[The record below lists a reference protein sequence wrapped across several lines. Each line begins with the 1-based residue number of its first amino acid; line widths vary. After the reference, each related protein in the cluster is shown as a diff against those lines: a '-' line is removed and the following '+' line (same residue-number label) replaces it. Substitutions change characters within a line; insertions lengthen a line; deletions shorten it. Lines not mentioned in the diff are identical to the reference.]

1 MTCLLRDVV
10 VVVSRSCPT
19 LHDPMDCSTLGFL
32 VHHHLLEFSQV
43 HVYWIADTIQ
53 SSSSSVALFS
63 FCLQSFPVSVSFPVS
78 KLFTSGGQ
86 NIGAS
91 ASASV
96 LPKSIRGWFPL
107 TPTGL
112 IFLLSKG
119 LSRVFSNTT
128 VQKHQFF
135 DALPSLLSNS
145 HICTWL
151 LKGDLCQ
158 QSDVFAF

>member
-1 MTCLLRDVV
+1 MTCLLRDVI
-10 VVVSRSCPT
+10 VVSKSCPT
-19 LHDPMDCSTLGFL
+19 LHDPMDCSTLGFP

-43 HVYWIADTIQ
+43 HVYWISDTIQ
-53 SSSSSVALFS
+53 PISSSVALFS
-63 FCLQSFPVSVSFPVS
+63 FCLQSFPVSGSFPVS

-96 LPKSIRGWFPL
+96 LPKSIQGWFPL
-107 TPTGL
+107 RPTGL
-112 IFLLSKG
+112 ISLQSKG
-119 LSRVFSNTT
+119 LSRVSSNTT

-151 LKGDLCQ
+151 LKVDLCQ